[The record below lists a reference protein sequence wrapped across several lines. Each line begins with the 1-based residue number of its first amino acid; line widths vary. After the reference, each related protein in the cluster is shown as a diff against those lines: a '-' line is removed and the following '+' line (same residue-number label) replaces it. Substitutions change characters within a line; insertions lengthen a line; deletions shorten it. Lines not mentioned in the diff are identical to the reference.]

1 MKDYHSNK
9 CGFLKEIDLFGKDI
23 DIYYKGK
30 SQRTS
35 CLGRIFTILY
45 ISTYIAFFIYKIL
58 RMMNKSDVTFYDTY
72 AFNGEAPSFQL
83 NHEKFYA
90 GFSILDPLT
99 LRPYVDPSIYGVQ
112 VIYYKGKKN
121 ATGWDWKYYDLPL
134 EICNISKFGSNY
146 QNIFKDKSVNNF
158 MCLSNFEQKL
168 EGHLTYD
175 VYSYYTVKFFPCFNS
190 SKNNMTCKSPK
201 EIYEKLSKFG
211 VTFMMQDIG
220 LTPYNYHQPIEYR
233 AKELTASIGANLFQD
248 IRAFLQVINIKTDE
262 DILGFEALNSVKRE
276 KYIKYDE
283 AQILSRLKAS
293 NNFPYSNESL
303 IELTLALSE
312 QELTQIRT
320 YPKLIEVLGDVG
332 GLMEVFFSLF
342 KIIISFLTDVLYK
355 KSLVNHLFS
364 FDLDKNLILIK
375 NRSFDFLQKT
385 NSIKIYESNDNNNE
399 SKLIG
404 NSEKTLSLKN
414 TQNNINRNN
423 KPEKKILKEV
433 TIIKK
438 KKKRKLS
445 KKYTYNN
452 MFNDKN
458 EDVKESDINIK
469 LKEIDDSN
477 RKMQLNKINENDFN
491 KYSMQQNLKKN
502 LKETETKNENII
514 TKIVLNYLA
523 TYICIYK
530 RNNYLGNILFIEGMK
545 LIVEKLDIQN
555 LFKKVYKEEIINDK
569 NPQLE
574 SIQMSKICKENLLN
588 LYNKKNV

>member
-1 MKDYHSNK
+1 MKEYHSKK
-9 CGFLKEIDLFGKDI
+9 CGFLREIDLFGKDI

-45 ISTYIAFFIYKIL
+45 IATYIAFFIYKIM

-72 AFNGEAPSFQL
+72 VFNGEPPSFQL

-90 GFSILDPLT
+90 GFAILDPLT
-99 LRPYVDPSIYGVQ
+99 LRPYIDPSIYEVQ

-121 ATGWDWKYYDLPL
+121 ATGWDWKYYELPL

-146 QNIFKDKSVNNF
+146 QDIFKDKSVNNF
-158 MCLSNFEQKL
+158 ICLSNFEQIL

-190 SKNNMTCKSPK
+190 TKNKNKCKSPI
-201 EIYEKLSKFG
+201 EIYKKLSKFG
-211 VTFMMQDIG
+211 VTFMMQDID
-220 LTPYNYHQPIEYR
+220 LTPYNYHKPIEYR

-248 IRAFLQVINIKTDE
+248 IRAFLQVINIQTDE
-262 DILGFEALNSVKRE
+262 DILGFEALNSVRRE

-283 AQILSRLKAS
+283 AQILSRLKVA

-375 NRSFDFLQKT
+375 NRSFEFLQKK
-385 NSIKIYESNDNNNE
+385 NSIKIYEPNVDNNNE
-399 SKLIG
+399 SKSFV
-404 NSEKTLSLKN
+404 NSDKSLTLKN
-414 TQNNINRNN
+414 IPNNRNKNN
-423 KPEKKILKEV
+423 KLK
-433 TIIKK
+433 TSIKK
-438 KKKRKLS
+438 KKKIKLF
-445 KKYTYNN
+445 KKYSYNHI
-452 MFNDKN
+452 FNNKN
-458 EDVKESDINIK
+458 ENAKENEKSIK
-469 LKEIDDSN
+469 IKEIDDSN
-477 RKMQLNKINENDFN
+477 RKMKLNIINDNDCNKFN
-491 KYSMQQNLKKN
+491 MQTNFKSI
-502 LKETETKNENII
+502 LKETENKNENII
-514 TKIVLNYLA
+514 TKISLNYLA
-523 TYICIYK
+523 TYICIHK
-530 RNNYLGNILFIEGMK
+530 RNHYLGNILFIEGMK

-574 SIQMSKICKENLLN
+574 SIQMSQMCKGNLQN
-588 LYNKKNV
+588 LYNKKVI

>member
-1 MKDYHSNK
+1 M
-9 CGFLKEIDLFGKDI
+9 
-23 DIYYKGK
+23 
-30 SQRTS
+30 
-35 CLGRIFTILY
+35 
-45 ISTYIAFFIYKIL
+45 
-58 RMMNKSDVTFYDTY
+58 
-72 AFNGEAPSFQL
+72 
-83 NHEKFYA
+83 
-90 GFSILDPLT
+90 
-99 LRPYVDPSIYGVQ
+99 
-112 VIYYKGKKN
+112 
-121 ATGWDWKYYDLPL
+121 
-134 EICNISKFGSNY
+134 
-146 QNIFKDKSVNNF
+146 
-158 MCLSNFEQKL
+158 
-168 EGHLTYD
+168 
-175 VYSYYTVKFFPCFNS
+175 
-190 SKNNMTCKSPK
+190 
-201 EIYEKLSKFG
+201 
-211 VTFMMQDIG
+211 
-220 LTPYNYHQPIEYR
+220 
-233 AKELTASIGANLFQD
+233 
-248 IRAFLQVINIKTDE
+248 
-262 DILGFEALNSVKRE
+262 
-276 KYIKYDE
+276 
-283 AQILSRLKAS
+283 
-293 NNFPYSNESL
+293 
-303 IELTLALSE
+303 
-312 QELTQIRT
+312 
-320 YPKLIEVLGDVG
+320 
-332 GLMEVFFSLF
+332 
-342 KIIISFLTDVLYK
+342 
-355 KSLVNHLFS
+355 NHLFS

-399 SKLIG
+399 SKLFGI
-404 NSEKTLSLKN
+404 SEKTLSLKN

-458 EDVKESDINIK
+458 ENVKESDINIK

-502 LKETETKNENII
+502 MKETETKNENII

-555 LFKKVYKEEIINDK
+555 LFKKVYKEEIMKDK